1 MKKRK
6 LDIRPLNLVMFVVQ
20 KGRYLLPRHG
30 RLFALRNPETTF
42 GGSWSSQEFGFW
54 QEMSVCHYG
63 RLGAGMTQYRL
74 CFCNFTPLFLSL
86 KIIFQNLLSSREG

>member
-42 GGSWSSQEFGFW
+42 GGS
-54 QEMSVCHYG
+54 
-63 RLGAGMTQYRL
+63 
-74 CFCNFTPLFLSL
+74 
-86 KIIFQNLLSSREG
+86 